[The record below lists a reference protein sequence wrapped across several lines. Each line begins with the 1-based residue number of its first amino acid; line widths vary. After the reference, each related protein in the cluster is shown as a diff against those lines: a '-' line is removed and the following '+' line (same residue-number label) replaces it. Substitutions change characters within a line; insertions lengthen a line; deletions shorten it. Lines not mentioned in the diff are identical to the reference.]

1 MFSSDEPVWVNET
14 KKHILLKETLEKME
28 KAEVIARGLGIGRGE
43 IDRLKAEGL
52 RELSLAMS
60 PHP

>member
-60 PHP
+60 SHP